1 MPTQKSEV
9 YQGNRH
15 LKKSDV
21 VHSFTPEQIREYAK
35 CARDPEYF
43 IRTYVKIVHVDRGLI
58 SFVPYVYQSE
68 IIQKSINGRFVI
80 CKLPRQAGKT
90 TAIVGLMLHYLLF
103 NEDYSIAILAH
114 KLVQAQEI
122 LSRIQ
127 LAYENLPKWM
137 QQGVVEWNKRN
148 IELENGCKILASSTT
163 SSAVRGG
170 SFNLIYLD
178 EFAFVPNNMQERFFS
193 STYPTISSGKTTK
206 VLITSTPNGL
216 NLFYKLWRD
225 SELKRN
231 DYQRVSVHWSDVP
244 GRDEAWKQETIRNTS
259 AEQFRVEF
267 ECEFV
272 GSSNTLIH
280 PDILRQLVSEDP
292 LVQHGDIKIYKE
304 PDSTRI
310 YMMTVDTSRG
320 QGNDFSVFVIFDAT
334 EIPYQ
339 VAAIYRCNTIDP
351 LLLPTIILSAADKYN
366 RAYVLI
372 ETNDIGQQ
380 VCDILHYD
388 LEYENLL
395 TTTRDDKSGIQIMT
409 SGFGQQTHLG
419 LRTTQQTKKFGCSNL
434 KSLVE
439 NYKLLLNDDT
449 IIYELMR
456 FVADKNSY
464 AAEDGNDDTVMCCV
478 IFAWMTQQSYFKEIT
493 NIDTRMSILNL
504 KQKQIDDDIV
514 PFISSADEYDSS
526 EIVLSVSNDRW
537 LTQWKTD

>member
-351 LLLPTIILSAADKYN
+351 LLIPTIILSAADKYN